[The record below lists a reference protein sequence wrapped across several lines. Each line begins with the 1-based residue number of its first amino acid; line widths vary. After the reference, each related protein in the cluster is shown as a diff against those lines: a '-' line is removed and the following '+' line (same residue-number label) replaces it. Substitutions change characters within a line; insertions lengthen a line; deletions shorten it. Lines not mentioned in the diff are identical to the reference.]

1 MTGYLFSSTVIVLI
15 TVSSLQP
22 TESMIFIPT
31 LPTPEGQEVPA
42 TPPGRFV
49 LNMQGVTEEDSPG
62 VLTIGTEV
70 PWRLAGPAEGSG
82 SSEAPYGTW
91 RSPVT
96 SSVVMTPRDVVV
108 EPPQVDPVTGYVLW
122 CAELSLEGKK
132 NAVFHFNPETRET
145 VRWTSQVH
153 DVRNTV
159 HEQGGGAFTIY
170 NDTLFFSDGHDGAV
184 YRQEGPGGVPRR
196 LTTSSNRKYAD
207 GAYCPQLNGLF
218 YVVEYLSSSSKDP
231 EYGIVMVDADTGAE
245 VVFVSHA
252 NFFASP
258 RISQDGQHLVWLQ
271 WNYPRMPWDDNKMFV
286 GEIKNKKG
294 NIAITKFFQHGSMMM
309 PSFDQNNELFY
320 VHDST
325 GWWNLYRV
333 TRRGFEVNL
342 TPESQEVGWPMW
354 KLGRKA
360 YAVNPRVG
368 SNEAVVICGN
378 DLTVVDL
385 LKEKRRIIKTGYTS
399 YSQGVAYSLDGS
411 KVYVVAGDGVRY
423 PGLVEVVVETG
434 ETREVSPVSQVQVD
448 AGYLSTARLIQ
459 FPTSQGDF
467 AYGYLYMPKNSDYH
481 APAGSK
487 PPLLVKVHK
496 GPTRAASSV
505 LNMQYQFFTSRGFA
519 VLDVDYRGSTGY
531 GKLYRN
537 KLNEM
542 WGVYDVADVLAGA
555 RHLVEEDLVD
565 ADMLC
570 IDGVSTAAYT
580 TLSALTIP
588 ETLFKA
594 GASFY
599 GVSDPEMLVK
609 NASKVKRNYVE
620 TLLGNLDKHKD
631 RYVTR
636 SSLRNHETL
645 EVPTI
650 FFHGTDDEVV
660 PPSQAREMYEMVRN
674 KSIPTAFSSS
684 KVNYPQF
691 IPGSSTTAEQEQ
703 YSITVCG
710 VR

>member
-271 WNYPRMPWDDNKMFV
+271 WNYPRM
-286 GEIKNKKG
+286 
-294 NIAITKFFQHGSMMM
+294 
-309 PSFDQNNELFY
+309 
-320 VHDST
+320 
-325 GWWNLYRV
+325 
-333 TRRGFEVNL
+333 
-342 TPESQEVGWPMW
+342 
-354 KLGRKA
+354 
-360 YAVNPRVG
+360 
-368 SNEAVVICGN
+368 

>member
-1 MTGYLFSSTVIVLI
+1 
-15 TVSSLQP
+15 
-22 TESMIFIPT
+22 
-31 LPTPEGQEVPA
+31 
-42 TPPGRFV
+42 
-49 LNMQGVTEEDSPG
+49 
-62 VLTIGTEV
+62 
-70 PWRLAGPAEGSG
+70 
-82 SSEAPYGTW
+82 
-91 RSPVT
+91 
-96 SSVVMTPRDVVV
+96 
-108 EPPQVDPVTGYVLW
+108 
-122 CAELSLEGKK
+122 
-132 NAVFHFNPETRET
+132 
-145 VRWTSQVH
+145 
-153 DVRNTV
+153 
-159 HEQGGGAFTIY
+159 
-170 NDTLFFSDGHDGAV
+170 
-184 YRQEGPGGVPRR
+184 
-196 LTTSSNRKYAD
+196 
-207 GAYCPQLNGLF
+207 
-218 YVVEYLSSSSKDP
+218 
-231 EYGIVMVDADTGAE
+231 MVDADTGAE

-258 RISQDGQHLVWLQ
+258 RISQDGQHLIWLQ

-467 AYGYLYMPKNSDYH
+467 AYGYLYMPK
-481 APAGSK
+481 
-487 PPLLVKVHK
+487 
-496 GPTRAASSV
+496 
-505 LNMQYQFFTSRGFA
+505 
-519 VLDVDYRGSTGY
+519 
-531 GKLYRN
+531 
-537 KLNEM
+537 
-542 WGVYDVADVLAGA
+542 
-555 RHLVEEDLVD
+555 
-565 ADMLC
+565 
-570 IDGVSTAAYT
+570 
-580 TLSALTIP
+580 
-588 ETLFKA
+588 
-594 GASFY
+594 
-599 GVSDPEMLVK
+599 
-609 NASKVKRNYVE
+609 
-620 TLLGNLDKHKD
+620 
-631 RYVTR
+631 
-636 SSLRNHETL
+636 
-645 EVPTI
+645 
-650 FFHGTDDEVV
+650 VV

-674 KSIPTAFSSS
+674 KSIPTALLLFQGEGHGFTRPDTCM
-684 KVNYPQF
+684 KALE
-691 IPGSSTTAEQEQ
+691 AEYCFFAQVFNLTPADLTCDVMIDNLDTWRAE
-703 YSITVCG
+703 S
-710 VR
+710 